1 MRPNSVLIFGM
12 SDYAERQ
19 RMKRYAWILALGLM
33 ATPVLAQEQLSCE
46 QQLQEALVRVQIAER
61 DSSDARQRAAG
72 DVVRWMNQARAS
84 ENRLRAIAEGK
95 PQKPS
100 DPASDVKASPEG
112 K

>member
-1 MRPNSVLIFGM
+1 MRPKSVLIFGM

-33 ATPVLAQEQLSCE
+33 ATPVLAQEQVSCE

-61 DSSDARQRAAG
+61 DSSDARQRAAA

-84 ENRLRAIAEGK
+84 EQR
-95 PQKPS
+95 
-100 DPASDVKASPEG
+100 VKAISDAQTKKGESKGDTPVAPEG